1 MAHRSQ
7 SGLSAAA
14 VIDIWEQGAGRHLLD
29 RALLLLR
36 YTCPRRAVR
45 NPMRVDDGGAR

>member
-14 VIDIWEQGAGRHLLD
+14 VIDIWEQGAGRHPLD

-36 YTCPRRAVR
+36 YTCPDE
-45 NPMRVDDGGAR
+45 PFETLCEWTDGGAR